1 VSLHEEI
8 PPESLATFRE
18 RVARDLRRDP
28 LDLAPGA
35 HLRQLA
41 LLVATGAA
49 DHYELLG
56 LTPRCSADEIHS
68 AYSRLGR
75 LTHPSHGEGGER
87 GDGDE
92 RLPQFGA
99 DALAALFERVTGAYW
114 VLSDPDRRS
123 RYDRDE
129 MASPRTTTS
138 VRVGTGKVPVQSREE
153 RETEVSD
160 LTAALL
166 ARARDLVHEDDIYGA
181 IETLRQAVR
190 IAPARVDAW
199 VMLGN
204 LQAENERWLTQAQT
218 SYSRAVE
225 LEPRDVSHR
234 LRLADVFE
242 RLGDLDGA
250 RYQYQQ
256 AVVRDPENR
265 LAKEALARL
274 PAS

>member
-1 VSLHEEI
+1 MSLGGDEEI
-8 PPESLATFRE
+8 PPESLAMFVE
-18 RVARDLRRDP
+18 RVGRDLERDP
-28 LDLAPGA
+28 LELAPGD

-49 DHYELLG
+49 DHYRLLG
-56 LTPRCSADEIHS
+56 LTPRSSADEIHA

-75 LTHPSHGEGGER
+75 LTHPSHGEE
-87 GDGDE
+87 GD
-92 RLPQFGA
+92 RLPQFGP
-99 DALAALFERVTGAYW
+99 DALEALFERVTGAYW

-129 MASPRTTTS
+129 TASPRDTTS
-138 VRVGTGKVPVQSREE
+138 VRLGTATMPAQSPEE

-160 LTAALL
+160 LTAGLL
-166 ARARDLVHEDDIYGA
+166 TRARSLVDEDDVYGA

-190 IAPARVDAW
+190 VAPARVDAW

-204 LQAENERWLTQAQT
+204 LQAENERWLTQAQN

-225 LEPRDVSHR
+225 LEPREVSHR

-242 RLGDLDGA
+242 RLGDSDGA
-250 RYQYQQ
+250 RYHYQQ
-256 AVVRDPENR
+256 VVVRDPENR

-274 PAS
+274 ADG